1 MDSPFTIILLV
12 FMGLG
17 TAVFLGLN
25 KMAAGDVCDGATYKA
40 TTASG
45 VKVIGGKE
53 KRDQLIKLNK
63 KCFDD
68 VKRPTA
74 TGLNPSSAGSASSY
88 SYDNLSGEP
97 SPAKRKL
104 EPVESMSGGRKVDGS
119 SN

>member
-25 KMAAGDVCDGATYKA
+25 KMATGDVCDSVTYKA
-40 TTASG
+40 TSAKG
-45 VKVIGGKE
+45 VKVIGGQE
-53 KRDQLIKLNK
+53 KREQMIKLNK

-88 SYDNLSGEP
+88 SYDNDTTSKPKKALT
-97 SPAKRKL
+97 
-104 EPVESMSGGRKVDGS
+104 PVESQKGSGTARVTG
-119 SN
+119 N